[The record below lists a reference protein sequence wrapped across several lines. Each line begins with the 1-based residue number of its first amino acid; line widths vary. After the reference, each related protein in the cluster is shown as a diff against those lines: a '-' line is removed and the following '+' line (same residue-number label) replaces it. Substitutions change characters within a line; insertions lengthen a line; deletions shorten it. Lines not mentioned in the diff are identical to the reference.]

1 VLERIE
7 QRSSYA
13 DENNT
18 TVVILCSLSSVILN
32 TRQKLRLS
40 RNLTVVLSPRKISQ
54 RQSLEKKIVRVRLTL
69 TTSANFTFAVLAK
82 MLKFAE

>member
-1 VLERIE
+1 MLERIE